1 METIHLRTDLRIPQ
15 DMYDFLSEESK
26 LKKMS
31 FEGLI
36 LRYIQ
41 ERMEQQRRDAIGTS
55 E

>member
-1 METIHLRTDLRIPQ
+1 MNDIHLRIDVRIPQ
-15 DMYDFLSEESK
+15 DMYDFLLEESR

-36 LRYIQ
+36 LRFIQ
-41 ERMEQQRRDAIGTS
+41 ERMEQQRRDATGTN